1 MLIFSQKLKLL
12 MLLLVMVLFFKI
24 LNYFRRNL
32 SSKFAGVGIFGVN
45 RLPVICRIFLV
56 FFSVMAGN

>member
-24 LNYFRRNL
+24 PNYFVQNL
-32 SSKFAGVGIFGVN
+32 SSNLAGVGIFTVGVDSFAGY
-45 RLPVICRIFLV
+45 LQD
-56 FFSVMAGN
+56 FFS

>member
-24 LNYFRRNL
+24 LNYFMRNL
-32 SSKFAGVGIFGVN
+32 SSKVAGVGILTVGVDSFAGY
-45 RLPVICRIFLV
+45 LQD
-56 FFSVMAGN
+56 FFS